1 MAKRNHA
8 LVAVNASGFA
18 DETGRGGGNVA
29 TGIVIENGKA
39 IDTNMDRNA
48 PTIITGLTKFG
59 QMITGN
65 YSTQQLLDKQVVS
78 AAGFMPQLIVNGEKM
93 ITEGDGGWGR
103 LQEVLWPKK
112 KMVQL
117 CF

>member
-48 PTIITGLTKFG
+48 L
-59 QMITGN
+59 
-65 YSTQQLLDKQVVS
+65 QLLRD
-78 AAGFMPQLIVNGEKM
+78 
-93 ITEGDGGWGR
+93 
-103 LQEVLWPKK
+103 
-112 KMVQL
+112 
-117 CF
+117 

>member
-1 MAKRNHA
+1 M
-8 LVAVNASGFA
+8 NASGFA
-18 DETGRGGGNVA
+18 DETGRGGGNFA

-39 IDTNMDRNA
+39 IDTNIDKNT

-65 YSTQQLLDKQVVS
+65 YSTQQLLDKKVVS
-78 AAGFMPQLIVNGEKM
+78 VAGFMPQLIVNGEKM
-93 ITEGDGGWGR
+93 ITEGDGGGVLFR
-103 LQEVLWPKK
+103 GVLWPKK